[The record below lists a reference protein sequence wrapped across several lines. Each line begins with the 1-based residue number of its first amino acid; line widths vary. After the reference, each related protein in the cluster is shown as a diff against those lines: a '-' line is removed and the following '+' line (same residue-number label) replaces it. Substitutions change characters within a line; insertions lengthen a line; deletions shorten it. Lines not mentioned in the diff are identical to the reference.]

1 MRVYVLINGKEYK
14 FNGIVECRKYCQ
26 NINKLNYD
34 SLIECIE
41 TAIGKIDKL
50 MLDNK
55 RII

>member
-26 NINKLNYD
+26 NINKINYD
-34 SLIECIE
+34 SLIKCIE

-50 MLDNK
+50 MLDNG